1 MKTFSGFF
9 DDLREIVNKGLARK
23 TDPETSKEA
32 GASIDTT
39 NLEKIVLEAIKAF
52 PDGCILQDIE
62 HTIPHIRQSSI
73 SPRIRPLIRK
83 GLIYATGEYR
93 PSYSGRSQ
101 RVLKVIK

>member
-1 MKTFSGFF
+1 M
-9 DDLREIVNKGLARK
+9 VNKGLARK

-52 PDGCILQDIE
+52 PDWCILQDIE

-101 RVLKVIK
+101 RVLKVVA